1 MPANSSPPTNHVRW
15 LVTNPVTEVHE
26 SDASILVGVLPTA
39 DGDGLIAAVG
49 DCSAFP
55 VATAA
60 ATLSGIGLGSIA
72 GPPSAWDAPTF
83 VVSNASAGAV
93 EPSGR
98 CIHPTS

>member
-60 ATLSGIGLGSIA
+60 ASSEGEAAAPGNPPGESILA
-72 GPPSAWDAPTF
+72 G
-83 VVSNASAGAV
+83 
-93 EPSGR
+93 
-98 CIHPTS
+98 